1 MKIKTRRAKPL
12 GHSESS
18 PIRETVLGADI
29 KKSERAQINDPM
41 MQHKNWGKKE
51 QIKSKPTRW
60 QEIIKSRA
68 EINEKNSTNSTM
80 SLTTGSLR

>member
-29 KKSERAQINDPM
+29 KSERANNDPM
-41 MQHKNWGKKE
+41 MQHNNWKKK
-51 QIKSKPTRW
+51 QNK
-60 QEIIKSRA
+60 
-68 EINEKNSTNSTM
+68 
-80 SLTTGSLR
+80 